1 MAAPPRLLEGLLA
14 YGRQLLEQDLAPF
27 PPAAAHHQ
35 QQQQANPFSSPS
47 HNHPGEGSMLNV
59 TMYQEEE
66 DSQVLP
72 SYSSLN
78 LTLLPR
84 VPTPVAPVVVPQP
97 TYREA
102 LAKAREVLPTIF
114 PQK

>member
-1 MAAPPRLLEGLLA
+1 MTSQPRLFEGLLA
-14 YGRQLLEQDLAPF
+14 YGRHLLEQDSALN
-27 PPAAAHHQ
+27 PPVSA
-35 QQQQANPFSSPS
+35 QQANPFSSPS
-47 HNHPGEGSMLNV
+47 HNPAEGSMLNV
-59 TMYQEEE
+59 TMYQEE

-84 VPTPVAPVVVPQP
+84 VPTPVVPVVVPQP

-102 LAKAREVLPTIF
+102 LARAKEALPGIF
-114 PQK
+114 PRR

>member
-1 MAAPPRLLEGLLA
+1 
-14 YGRQLLEQDLAPF
+14 
-27 PPAAAHHQ
+27 
-35 QQQQANPFSSPS
+35 
-47 HNHPGEGSMLNV
+47 MLNV

-102 LAKAREVLPTIF
+102 LAKAKELLPSIF
-114 PQK
+114 PQQ

>member
-1 MAAPPRLLEGLLA
+1 MSSPRLLEGLLA
-14 YGRQLLEQDLAPF
+14 YGRQLLEQDSAPF
-27 PPAAAHHQ
+27 PPAAAQQQ

-47 HNHPGEGSMLNV
+47 HNPGEGSMLNV

-102 LAKAREVLPTIF
+102 LAKAKVLLPNIF
-114 PQK
+114 PQR